1 MYRSQQYLPFT
12 VLKPAEYGRYFTS
25 PIGESQQYLPFT
37 VLKHRICLPTLA
49 TLGSQQYLPFTVLK
63 LTTIKAFEGHKL
75 FKSQQYLLFTVLK
88 LLQKQSRKS

>member
-1 MYRSQQYLPFT
+1 M
-12 VLKPAEYGRYFTS
+12 
-25 PIGESQQYLPFT
+25 
-37 VLKHRICLPTLA
+37 
-49 TLGSQQYLPFTVLK
+49 SQQYLPFTVLK